1 MNIIN
6 EELISARI
14 AGVSVIIA
22 RKSKKKKPAAK
33 KTKPKTKPKKKPV
46 SKLPVEETEETFDIN
61 EYSCMINVSFN
72 ADIEGKIGRDELVN
86 LLQTG
91 LQSAV
96 EETLGRI
103 RRSHGIRII
112 DRSATVVK
120 VDCALSNIWDHD
132 QDQED

>member
-6 EELISARI
+6 EEIISARI
-14 AGVSVIIA
+14 AGVSVIVA
-22 RKSKKKKPAAK
+22 RKSKKKKPAVK
-33 KTKPKTKPKKKPV
+33 KPKKEIKPKKKPV
-46 SKLPVEETEETFDIN
+46 SKLPAEETEEISNIN

-72 ADIEGKIGRDELVN
+72 ADIEGKMGRDELVN
-86 LLQTG
+86 LLQTS

-96 EETLGRI
+96 EETLGRT

-112 DRSATVVK
+112 DRSATIVK
-120 VDCALSNIWDHD
+120 VDCALSNIWD